1 MLMRPIFLIP
11 IAVLVVAAVVGF
23 FLTLQRPEPRTFTV
37 TASDFEFRINGA
49 EPRISLRVGEEVR
62 IVFEN
67 KGEYDHEFLLVRDM
81 DSTLKMVEE
90 EIEKGA
96 SDAELDGLKAGLA
109 YQGIRFEAEPGGVSI
124 FRLRI
129 NESGVFYFVC
139 LETEPEDTPH
149 AELGQFG
156 VIEVG

>member
-23 FLTLQRPEPRTFTV
+23 FLTLQRPESRTFTV
-37 TASDFEFRINGA
+37 TASDFEFRVNGG
-49 EPRISLRVGEEVR
+49 EPRIFLRVGEEVI

-67 KGEYDHEFLLVRDM
+67 RGEYDHEFLLVRDR
-81 DSTLKMVEE
+81 DGALKKVKEE
-90 EIEKGA
+90 LKKGA
-96 SDAELDGLKAGLA
+96 SDAELDKLKDGFAF
-109 YQGIRFEAEPGGVSI
+109 QGIRYEAEPGSVSI

-129 NESGVFYFVC
+129 NTDGIFYFVC
-139 LETEPEDTPH
+139 LETEPDKEPH